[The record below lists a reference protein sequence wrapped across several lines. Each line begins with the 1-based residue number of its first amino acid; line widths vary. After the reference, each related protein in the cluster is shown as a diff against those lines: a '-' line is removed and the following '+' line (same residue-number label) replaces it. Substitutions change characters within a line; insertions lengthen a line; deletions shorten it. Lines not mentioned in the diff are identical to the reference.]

1 MIQLKSTYRAIQL
14 IYFSLYEWVHLFYL
28 NGQSCDHRV
37 FCSKYSSV
45 TILISMR
52 SVVMVFHP
60 FLTLAICVVFYS
72 WLAWLEVTLGGVSH
86 ADFWYHLNQKILIH
100 AFFFFFLVFTTVLL
114 VRYSYYYFID
124 EEIGSQILFY
134 KQGEEY
140 HRCCR
145 DFSVP

>member
-1 MIQLKSTYRAIQL
+1 
-14 IYFSLYEWVHLFYL
+14 
-28 NGQSCDHRV
+28 
-37 FCSKYSSV
+37 
-45 TILISMR
+45 
-52 SVVMVFHP
+52 MVFHP

-100 AFFFFFLVFTTVLL
+100 AFFFFFLVFTTVFL

>member
-1 MIQLKSTYRAIQL
+1 MAKVVTIR
-14 IYFSLYEWVHLFYL
+14 F
-28 NGQSCDHRV
+28 
-37 FCSKYSSV
+37 FCSKYSSI

-100 AFFFFFLVFTTVLL
+100 DFFFFVFTTVFL
-114 VRYSYYYFID
+114 VRYYYYFID
-124 EEIGSQILFY
+124 EETGNQILFY